1 MTPVEEKAV
10 AALLAQTRVF
20 GSCTAKELVA
30 FTRSHG
36 VALTFTKG
44 EMIFSGGISTAS
56 MCLLLKGRA
65 RVTRGNAVL
74 SVLEPGELFG
84 AVTLFGGGQQRST
97 DITALTGCRAV
108 FFGREP
114 VEKLMET
121 NRRMALDYIEY
132 LSERVFYLTGKIEA
146 YTAGSVESK
155 LTAYLLKNATAGTDG
170 RLCVDIGNISAL
182 AQLLGVGRASLYR
195 ALDKLESERSIA
207 RSGKT
212 VLIRGKEADTSLT

>member
-10 AALLAQTRVF
+10 AAFLAQTRVF
-20 GSCTAKELVA
+20 GSCSGGELA
-30 FTRSHG
+30 DFARAHG
-36 VALTFTKG
+36 DARTYEKG
-44 EMIFSGGISTAS
+44 EMIFSGGVSPAA

-84 AVTLFGGGQQRST
+84 AVTLFAGKQQRST
-97 DITALTGCRAV
+97 DIRALTHCRTV

-114 VEKLMET
+114 IEKLMET

-155 LTAYLLKNATAGTDG
+155 LAGYLLKNASTGADD
-170 RLCVDIGNISAL
+170 RLRADIGNLSAL
-182 AQLLGVGRASLYR
+182 ARLLGVGRASLYR
-195 ALDKLESERSIA
+195 ALDKLESEQTVYRI
-207 RSGKT
+207 GKT
-212 VLIRGKEADTSLT
+212 VFITGEEAGASLT